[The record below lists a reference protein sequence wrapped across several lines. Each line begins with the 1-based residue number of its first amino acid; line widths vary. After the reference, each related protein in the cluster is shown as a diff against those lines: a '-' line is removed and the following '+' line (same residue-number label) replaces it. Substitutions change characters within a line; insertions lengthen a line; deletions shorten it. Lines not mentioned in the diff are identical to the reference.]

1 MLENSSIWSNPAF
14 VAIICMSVL
23 SLLRLNV
30 MLSMISATL
39 IAGLMGGLG
48 ITESFNAMIDGMK
61 GNLNIALSY
70 ILLGALAVAIAKSN
84 LIKVALNKLIGLM
97 NYKRSTFCFLIA
109 FIACFS
115 QNLVPVHIAFI
126 PILIPPLLHLMNR
139 LELDRRAV
147 ACALTFGL
155 QAPYLV
161 LPVGFGLIFQ
171 TTILE
176 QLKANGVSATL
187 AQITGVMWI
196 AGLAMVVG
204 LFASVLTLYK
214 KPRHYKEKSFNI
226 ENYASLQLNYHDY
239 LTFIGIIVAFAIQ
252 LATDSMPLAAFL
264 ALAIILLGRGIKFK
278 ETDSLM
284 DDSVKMMAFIAFVML
299 VASGFG
305 EVLQKVHAIEGLVN
319 AITSVV
325 QGKLLGAFLMLVVG
339 LFITMGIGTSF
350 GTIPII
356 AVFYVPLCAKLG
368 FSIEST
374 ILLIG
379 IAAALGDAGSPASD
393 STMGPTCGLNAD
405 NQHNHI
411 YDTCVPTFLVYN
423 LPLIVFG
430 VVGALLLG

>member
-14 VAIICMSVL
+14 VAIICMCVL

-48 ITESFNAMIDGMK
+48 ITESFNVMIDGMK

-84 LIKVALNKLIGLM
+84 LIKVALSKLIGLM

-176 QLKANGVSATL
+176 QLKANGVSTTI

-204 LFASVLTLYK
+204 LLVAVLTLYK
-214 KPRHYKEKSFNI
+214 KPRRYQEKSFNI

-239 LTFIGIIVAFAIQ
+239 LTFIGIVVAFVIQ

-319 AITSVV
+319 AITSII

-430 VVGALLLG
+430 VLGALLLG

>member
-1 MLENSSIWSNPAF
+1 MLENSSVWSNPAF

-97 NYKRSTFCFLIA
+97 DYKRSTFCFLIA

-176 QLKANGVSATL
+176 QLKANGVSTTI

-204 LFASVLTLYK
+204 LLLAVLTLYK
-214 KPRHYKEKSFNI
+214 KPRRYKEKSFDI

-239 LTFIGIIVAFAIQ
+239 LTFIGIVVAFVIQ

-325 QGKLLGAFLMLVVG
+325 QGKFLGAFLMLVVG

-368 FSIEST
+368 FSTESM

>member
-1 MLENSSIWSNPAF
+1 MLENSSVWSNPAF
-14 VAIICMSVL
+14 VAIICMCVL

-97 NYKRSTFCFLIA
+97 DYKRSTFCFLIA

-176 QLKANGVSATL
+176 QLKANGVSTTI

-204 LFASVLTLYK
+204 LLLAVLTLYK
-214 KPRHYKEKSFNI
+214 KPRHYQEKSFNI
-226 ENYASLQLNYHDY
+226 EDYASLQLNYHDY
-239 LTFIGIIVAFAIQ
+239 LTFIGIVVAFVIQ

-299 VASGFG
+299 VASGVG
-305 EVLQKVHAIEGLVN
+305 EVLQKVHAIDGLVN
-319 AITSVV
+319 AITSVI
-325 QGKLLGAFLMLVVG
+325 QGKFLGAFLMLVVG

>member
-1 MLENSSIWSNPAF
+1 MLENGSIWSNPAF
-14 VAIICMSVL
+14 VAIICMCVL

-48 ITESFNAMIDGMK
+48 ITESFNVMIDGMK

-97 NYKRSTFCFLIA
+97 DYKRSTFCFLIA

-176 QLKANGVSATL
+176 QLKANGVSTTI

-204 LFASVLTLYK
+204 LLAAVLTLYK
-214 KPRHYKEKSFNI
+214 KPRRYQEKSFNI
-226 ENYASLQLNYHDY
+226 EDYASLKLNYHDY
-239 LTFIGIIVAFAIQ
+239 LTFIGIVVAFVIQ

-319 AITSVV
+319 AITSII
-325 QGKLLGAFLMLVVG
+325 QGKFLGAFLMLVVG

>member
-14 VAIICMSVL
+14 VAIICMCVL

-84 LIKVALNKLIGLM
+84 LIKVALSKLIGLM

-176 QLKANGVSATL
+176 QLKANGVSTTL

-204 LFASVLTLYK
+204 LFVSVLTLYK

-226 ENYASLQLNYHDY
+226 ENYDSLKLNYHDY

-305 EVLQKVHAIEGLVN
+305 KVLQKVHAIEGLVN

>member
-204 LFASVLTLYK
+204 LFVAVLTLYK

-239 LTFIGIIVAFAIQ
+239 LTFIGIIVAFVIQ

>member
-14 VAIICMSVL
+14 VAIICMCVL

-84 LIKVALNKLIGLM
+84 LIKVALSKLIGLM

-126 PILIPPLLHLMNR
+126 PILIPPLLHLMNQ
-139 LELDRRAV
+139 LELDRRAL

-204 LFASVLTLYK
+204 LFAAVLTLYK

-239 LTFIGIIVAFAIQ
+239 LTFIGIIVAFVIQ

>member
-1 MLENSSIWSNPAF
+1 MLENSSVWSNPAF
-14 VAIICMSVL
+14 VAIICMCVL

-48 ITESFNAMIDGMK
+48 ITESFNVMIDGMK

-84 LIKVALNKLIGLM
+84 LIKVALSKLIGLM
-97 NYKRSTFCFLIA
+97 DYKRSTFCFLIA

-176 QLKANGVSATL
+176 QLKANGVSTTL

-204 LFASVLTLYK
+204 LLLAVLTLYK
-214 KPRHYKEKSFNI
+214 KPRRYKEKSFNI
-226 ENYASLQLNYHDY
+226 ENYDSLQLNYHDY
-239 LTFIGIIVAFAIQ
+239 LTFIGIVVAFVIQ

-430 VVGALLLG
+430 VLGALLLG

>member
-1 MLENSSIWSNPAF
+1 MLENSSVWSNPAF
-14 VAIICMSVL
+14 VAIICMCVL

-48 ITESFNAMIDGMK
+48 ITESFNVMIDGMK

-84 LIKVALNKLIGLM
+84 LIKVALSKLIGLM

-176 QLKANGVSATL
+176 QLKANGVSTTI

-204 LFASVLTLYK
+204 LLLAVLTLYK
-214 KPRHYKEKSFNI
+214 KPRHYKEKSFDI

-239 LTFIGIIVAFAIQ
+239 LTFIGIVVAFVIQ

-430 VVGALLLG
+430 VLGALLLG

>member
-14 VAIICMSVL
+14 VAIICMCVL

-84 LIKVALNKLIGLM
+84 LIKVALSKLIGLM

-126 PILIPPLLHLMNR
+126 PILIPPLLHLMNQ

-176 QLKANGVSATL
+176 QLKANGVSVTL

-204 LFASVLTLYK
+204 LFVAVLTLYK
-214 KPRHYKEKSFNI
+214 KPRHYKEKSFDI
-226 ENYASLQLNYHDY
+226 ENYDSLQLNYHDY
-239 LTFIGIIVAFAIQ
+239 LTFIGIIVAFVIQ

>member
-84 LIKVALNKLIGLM
+84 LIKVALSKLIGLM
-97 NYKRSTFCFLIA
+97 DYKRSTFCFLIA

-176 QLKANGVSATL
+176 QLKANGVSTTI

-204 LFASVLTLYK
+204 LLLAVLTLYK
-214 KPRHYKEKSFNI
+214 KPRRYKEKSFNI

-239 LTFIGIIVAFAIQ
+239 LTFIGIVVAFVIQ

-319 AITSVV
+319 AITSII

-368 FSIEST
+368 FSTEST

-430 VVGALLLG
+430 VLGALLLG